1 LAITIKI
8 QNALANS
15 LAGTAAAY
23 FFVVGMEDI

>member
-8 QNALANS
+8 QNVPANS

-23 FFVVGMEDI
+23 FLLDFEDV